1 MSEIPFTDPTPYV
14 GLPPKPK
21 FTDREWFQAL
31 DQFARVFAIRPGERV
46 LMLTDPLLDTRVV
59 DAVTGLARARG
70 ATVTQ
75 YMAPHTSLPG
85 VPEAVKPIIEQADF
99 VEWVELP
106 WGEGYRS
113 GTLWSEL
120 DRIASGGHS
129 PLLEIETGGALAV
142 RDRVPGA
149 VTIFIT
155 APSRDELEKRLRAR
169 ATESEGEID
178 ERLEIAERQLQHE
191 GEFDHKIVNDD
202 LERAL
207 DELEEIVR
215 GELQGAGTI
224 GAHDSST
231 R

>member
-1 MSEIPFTDPTPYV
+1 MGKATPV
-14 GLPPKPK
+14 FVVTGTSGEGKSTL
-21 FTDREWFQAL
+21 
-31 DQFARVFAIRPGERV
+31 ARRLVERVPELELAISATTRPRRPGEKDGRDYWF
-46 LMLTDPLLDTRVV
+46 LSDDEFDSRLAEDGFLEH
-59 DAVTGLARARG
+59 VT
-70 ATVTQ
+70 
-75 YMAPHTSLPG
+75 
-85 VPEAVKPIIEQADF
+85 
-99 VEWVELP
+99 LP

-113 GTLWSEL
+113 GTLLSEI
-120 DRIASGGHS
+120 DRISADGRI

-155 APSRDELEKRLRAR
+155 APSRDELEQRLRAR

-178 ERLEIAERQLQHE
+178 ERLEVAERQLQLE
-191 GEFDHKIVNDD
+191 SEFDHKIVNDE

-215 GELQGAGTI
+215 GDLQGAGTI

>member
-1 MSEIPFTDPTPYV
+1 MGKTTPV
-14 GLPPKPK
+14 FVVTGTSGEGKSTLAK
-21 FTDREWFQAL
+21 RLVE
-31 DQFARVFAIRPGERV
+31 RVPELELAVSATTRPRRPGEKDGRDYWF
-46 LMLTDPLLDTRVV
+46 LSDEEF
-59 DAVTGLARARG
+59 DARLAEDGFLEHVT
-70 ATVTQ
+70 
-75 YMAPHTSLPG
+75 
-85 VPEAVKPIIEQADF
+85 
-99 VEWVELP
+99 LP

-113 GTLWSEL
+113 GTLLSEI
-120 DRIASGGHS
+120 DRIAGDGRV

-142 RDRVPGA
+142 RNRVPGA

-155 APSRDELEKRLRAR
+155 APSRDELEQRLRAR

-178 ERLEIAERQLQHE
+178 ERLEVAERQLQLE
-191 GEFDHKIVNDD
+191 SEFDHKIVNDD

>member
-1 MSEIPFTDPTPYV
+1 MGKTTPV
-14 GLPPKPK
+14 FVVTGTSGEGKSTLAK
-21 FTDREWFQAL
+21 RLVE
-31 DQFARVFAIRPGERV
+31 RVPELELAVSATTRPRRPGEKDGRDYWF
-46 LMLTDPLLDTRVV
+46 LSDEEF
-59 DAVTGLARARG
+59 DARLAEDGFLEHVT
-70 ATVTQ
+70 
-75 YMAPHTSLPG
+75 
-85 VPEAVKPIIEQADF
+85 
-99 VEWVELP
+99 LP

-113 GTLWSEL
+113 GTLLSEI
-120 DRIASGGHS
+120 DRIAGDGRV

-142 RDRVPGA
+142 RNRVPGA

-155 APSRDELEKRLRAR
+155 APSRDELEQRLRAR

-178 ERLEIAERQLQHE
+178 ERLEVAERQLQLE
-191 GEFDHKIVNDD
+191 SEFDYKIVNDD

-215 GELQGAGTI
+215 GDLQGAGTI

>member
-1 MSEIPFTDPTPYV
+1 MGKATPV
-14 GLPPKPK
+14 FVVTGTSGEGKSTL
-21 FTDREWFQAL
+21 
-31 DQFARVFAIRPGERV
+31 ARRLVERV
-46 LMLTDPLLDTRVV
+46 PELELAISATTRPRRPDEKDGRDYWFLADEDF
-59 DAVTGLARARG
+59 DARLAENGFLEHVT
-70 ATVTQ
+70 
-75 YMAPHTSLPG
+75 
-85 VPEAVKPIIEQADF
+85 
-99 VEWVELP
+99 LP

-113 GTLWSEL
+113 GTLLSEI
-120 DRIASGGHS
+120 DRISADGRV

-155 APSRDELEKRLRAR
+155 APSRDELEQRLRAR

-178 ERLEIAERQLQHE
+178 ERLEIAERQLQLE
-191 GEFDHKIVNDD
+191 SEFDHKIVNDD

-224 GAHDSST
+224 RAHDSST

>member
-1 MSEIPFTDPTPYV
+1 LASSAGSSTPV
-14 GLPPKPK
+14 FVVTGTSGEGKSTLAK
-21 FTDREWFQAL
+21 RLVE
-31 DQFARVFAIRPGERV
+31 RVPQLELAISATTRPRRPGEKDGRDYWF
-46 LMLTDPLLDTRVV
+46 LSDEEFDQRLAEDGFLEH
-59 DAVTGLARARG
+59 VT
-70 ATVTQ
+70 
-75 YMAPHTSLPG
+75 
-85 VPEAVKPIIEQADF
+85 
-99 VEWVELP
+99 LP

-120 DRIASGGHS
+120 ERITARGHA

-178 ERLEIAERQLQHE
+178 ERIEVAERQLQLE
-191 GEFDHKIVNDD
+191 SEFDYKIVNDN

-215 GELQGAGTI
+215 GEMQGAGTI
-224 GAHDSST
+224 GAHDSSS

>member
-1 MSEIPFTDPTPYV
+1 MGKTTPV
-14 GLPPKPK
+14 FVVTGTSGEGKSTLAK
-21 FTDREWFQAL
+21 RLVE
-31 DQFARVFAIRPGERV
+31 RVPELELAVSATTRPRRPGEKDGRDYWF
-46 LMLTDPLLDTRVV
+46 LSDEEF
-59 DAVTGLARARG
+59 DARLAEDGFLEHVT
-70 ATVTQ
+70 
-75 YMAPHTSLPG
+75 
-85 VPEAVKPIIEQADF
+85 
-99 VEWVELP
+99 LP

-113 GTLWSEL
+113 GTLLSEI
-120 DRIASGGHS
+120 DRIAGDGRV

-155 APSRDELEKRLRAR
+155 APSRDELEQRLRAR

-178 ERLEIAERQLQHE
+178 ERLEVAERQLQLE
-191 GEFDHKIVNDD
+191 SEFDYKIVNDD